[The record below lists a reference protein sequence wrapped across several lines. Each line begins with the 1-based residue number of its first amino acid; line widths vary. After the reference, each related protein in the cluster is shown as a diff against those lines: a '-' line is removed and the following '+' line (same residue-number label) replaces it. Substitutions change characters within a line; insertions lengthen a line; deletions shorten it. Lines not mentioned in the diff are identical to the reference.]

1 MIVDSHAH
9 LNHEDLADE
18 VEEVLRRAEAA
29 GVGAVVVVGYDLPS
43 SRRAVELA
51 ERLPQ
56 LAAVVGLHPY
66 EAGRAG
72 EAEIRAIADL
82 ARSPRVGAIGEIGLD
97 FHGDGYAPKEL
108 QMELAR
114 SQMTIAREKGLPVVL
129 HLRESGLDILRL
141 LDAYPDVRAVL
152 HCFDGGEALL
162 TEALARGAFISFAG
176 NLTYRRNDTLRELAR
191 KVPPDRLL
199 VETDSPYLA
208 PQAHRGR
215 RNEPAYVVETLA
227 TLASARGESAADVAQ
242 STGRNA
248 CAVFRPLAPLL

>member
-18 VEEVLRRAEAA
+18 VGAVLERAAA
-29 GVGAVVVVGYDLPS
+29 VGVGAVVVVGYDVPS

-56 LAAVVGLHPY
+56 VAAVVGLHPY

-72 EAEIRAIADL
+72 ATEIQAIADL
-82 ARSPRVGAIGEIGLD
+82 ARSPRVAAIGEIGLD
-97 FHGDGYAPKEL
+97 FHGDAYAPKEL
-108 QMELAR
+108 QLEFTER
-114 SQMTIAREKGLPVVL
+114 QMDIARELGLPAVF
-129 HLRESGLDILRL
+129 HLRESGLDILRV
-141 LDAYPDVRAVL
+141 LDAYPDVRAIL

-176 NLTYRRNDTLRELAR
+176 NLTYRRNDALRELSR
-191 KVPPDRLL
+191 RVPQSRLL

-208 PQAHRGR
+208 PQGHRGR
-215 RNEPAYVVETLA
+215 RNEPAFVVETLA
-227 TLASARGESAADVAQ
+227 ALAAARGESAQDLAR
-242 STGRNA
+242 STGQNA
-248 CAVFRPLAPLL
+248 CSVFRPLALLL